1 MANKSGGKPS
11 DRRAGK
17 RKDRNQRMGQRV
29 PELGYYLIVTDTEE
43 TEKNY
48 FEGLRDSIPAE
59 LKDRL
64 TIKVE
69 KAKTVELVKKALE
82 LVGKESQYRIPWI
95 VFDRDQV
102 KGFDEIIWT
111 AEKNGVHAGWSNPC
125 FEIWMYAYFGEMPAI
140 RESYICCDRFADKFE
155 KVTGQKYRKND
166 RDVYRKLVQYGDFEQ
181 AVVLVERSLKK
192 CVDDGKKLP
201 SEMWPACMV
210 QRLVA
215 EIQKKIGGRQN
226 EYSQITNK

>member
-64 TIKVE
+64 IIKVE
-69 KAKTVELVKKALE
+69 KVKTVELVKRALE

-125 FEIWMYAYFGEMPAI
+125 FEIWMYAYFGEMPVI
-140 RESYICCDRFADKFE
+140 RESYTCCDRFADKFE
-155 KVTGQKYRKND
+155 KVTRQKYYKND

-181 AVVLVERSLKK
+181 AVVLAERSLKK

-215 EIQKKIGGRQN
+215 EILKKTGIF
-226 EYSQITNK
+226 